1 MMGLRRLRA
10 HLISPA
16 RRRGLLPAAIAM
28 AAVAAIACSGGGDD
42 QPATSQ
48 PGTTTDAPVPT
59 ATPLVIEEARS
70 ILESIEQYPSF
81 KDEKSGFGV
90 ILGTPDLGV
99 GQNRVAFVMTDSD
112 FGIVKFPFS
121 RVQTFFLPDGPDGPK
136 EGPIETVNAQFFDFP
151 LRVRGIYV
159 SDLNLDRA
167 GTWEIFVT
175 IPDNDGNRIGIRF
188 AFDVA
193 DAPASVALGAPAPP
207 SANRTI
213 SDVESIFE
221 LTTAGKPDPQLYDRS
236 IESLIAEGRPF
247 VVTFA
252 SPAFCTNA
260 LCGPQVEVLGSVGD
274 RHAETA
280 EFVHIDLYENPDEIK
295 GDLSRADRTP
305 ILEEWGVHTDE
316 WTFVVNGDGEVVA
329 KFEAFVPEEE
339 LEQAVVRFLEQGG

>member
-1 MMGLRRLRA
+1 MGHSFFRGSLTRTKRLS
-10 HLISPA
+10 L
-16 RRRGLLPAAIAM
+16 AATAL
-28 AAVAAIACSGGGDD
+28 AAVAAVACSSGGYTQSDD
-42 QPATSQ
+42 TRLAA
-48 PGTTTDAPVPT
+48 DLNAPVVT
-59 ATPLVIEEARS
+59 ATPLVIDEQRS
-70 ILESIEQYPSF
+70 LLESLEQYPSF
-81 KDEKSGFGV
+81 KDEESGFGV

-121 RVQTFFLPDGPDGPK
+121 RVETFFLPDGPGGKK
-136 EGPIETVNAQFFDFP
+136 EGPVERVNAQFFDFP

-159 SDLNLDRA
+159 ANLNLDRA

-188 AFDVA
+188 PFDVA
-193 DAPASVALGAPAPP
+193 DASASVALGERVPP
-207 SANRTI
+207 SANRTL
-213 SDVESIFE
+213 SDVDSIFE
-221 LTTAGKPDPQLYDRS
+221 LTTAGKPDPLLYDRS
-236 IESLIAEGRPF
+236 IKSLVDEGRPF

-260 LCGPQVEVLGSVGD
+260 LCGPQVEVLSSVGE
-274 RHAETA
+274 RHSDIA

-316 WTFVVNGDGEVVA
+316 WTFVVNGNGEVVA

-339 LEQAVVRFLEQGG
+339 LEQAVVRFLEQPG

>member
-1 MMGLRRLRA
+1 MKPRD
-10 HLISPA
+10 
-16 RRRGLLPAAIAM
+16 LLPGVAAL
-28 AAVAAIACSGGGDD
+28 AAVAAIACSSGGDG
-42 QPATSQ
+42 QP
-48 PGTTTDAPVPT
+48 DAVSSAPAPT
-59 ATPLVIEEARS
+59 ATPLVIEEKRS
-70 ILESIEQYPSF
+70 LLESLEQYPSF
-81 KDEKSGFGV
+81 NDEASGFGV

-112 FGIVKFPFS
+112 FGIVRFPFS
-121 RVQTFFLPDGPDGPK
+121 RVETYFLPDGPGGEK

-167 GTWEIFVT
+167 GAWEIFVT
-175 IPDNDGNRIGIRF
+175 IPDNDGNRVGIRF
-188 AFDVA
+188 PFEVA
-193 DAPASVALGAPAPP
+193 DAPKSVALGARVPP

-213 SDVESIFE
+213 SDVDSVFE
-221 LTTAGKPDPQLYDRS
+221 LTTAGKPDLMLYDRS
-236 IESLIAEGRPF
+236 IESLVAEGRPF

-260 LCGPQVEVLGSVGD
+260 LCGPQVEVLSSVGE
-274 RHAETA
+274 RHSDIA

-316 WTFVVNGDGEVVA
+316 WTFVVNGNGEVVA

-339 LEQAVVRFLEQGG
+339 LEQAVVTYLEQQE

>member
-1 MMGLRRLRA
+1 MGLRFT
-10 HLISPA
+10 
-16 RRRGLLPAAIAM
+16 RGILTGFTKPRDLLPAVAAL
-28 AAVAAIACSGGGDD
+28 AAVAAIACSSGSDG
-42 QPATSQ
+42 QP
-48 PGTTTDAPVPT
+48 DAVSGAPAPT
-59 ATPLVIEEARS
+59 ATPLVIEEERS
-70 ILESIEQYPSF
+70 LLESLEQYPSF
-81 KDEKSGFGV
+81 NDEASGFGV

-112 FGIVKFPFS
+112 FGIVRFPFS
-121 RVQTFFLPDGPDGPK
+121 RVETYFLPDGPGGEK

-167 GTWEIFVT
+167 GAWEIFVT
-175 IPDNDGNRIGIRF
+175 IPDNDGNRVGIRF
-188 AFDVA
+188 PFEVA
-193 DAPASVALGAPAPP
+193 DAPKSVALGARVPP

-213 SDVESIFE
+213 SDVDSVFE
-221 LTTAGKPDPQLYDRS
+221 LTTAGKPDLMLYDRS
-236 IESLIAEGRPF
+236 IESLVAEGRPF

-260 LCGPQVEVLGSVGD
+260 LCGPQVEVLSSVSE
-274 RHAETA
+274 RHSDIA

-316 WTFVVNGDGEVVA
+316 WTFVVNGNGEVVA

-339 LEQAVVRFLEQGG
+339 LEQAVVRYLEQQG